1 MTQILGNL
9 SKNIANPSIR
19 SMSTSSICSVPPF
32 VHPSFPLSVQ
42 SISVRLFSP
51 SICSVRPSVWQLSPL
66 HPSTLYCPFLCA
78 VRLSL
83 RPSVCLSIRSVH
95 QSRPSSLSVCS
106 VLPFVHPSVPL
117 SVQFVCPSNPSVH
130 QLSGWQ
136 RERQKINTL
145 KLAKQQFCTCIAL
158 FVHFFAVGAR
168 LQRETSIFHAFFT
181 LLSNWG
187 RERKTTIFPFLFLNS
202 DKVFYN

>member
-51 SICSVRPSVWQLSPL
+51 SICSVRPSVRLATLS
-66 HPSTLYCPFLCA
+66 T
-78 VRLSL
+78 
-83 RPSVCLSIRSVH
+83 PSVHSVLSVPLRSSFVPPSICLS
-95 QSRPSSLSVCS
+95 
-106 VLPFVHPSVPL
+106 VHPLCPSIQTVQFVCLFSPSICSSAVPL

-187 RERKTTIFPFLFLNS
+187 RERKTTIFLFS
-202 DKVFYN
+202 F

>member
-42 SISVRLFSP
+42 SISVRPPVLSVHLLCP
-51 SICSVRPSVWQLSPL
+51 SVRPSVWQLSPL

-106 VLPFVHPSVPL
+106 VLPFVHPSVSL
-117 SVQFVCPSNPSVH
+117 SAQFVCPSNPSVY

-181 LLSNWG
+181 LLSN
-187 RERKTTIFPFLFLNS
+187 
-202 DKVFYN
+202 

>member
-1 MTQILGNL
+1 MKRNDPNFRKPIQKH
-9 SKNIANPSIR
+9 SKPVHSLN
-19 SMSTSSICSVPPF
+19 VHF
-32 VHPSFPLSVQ
+32 VN
-42 SISVRLFSP
+42 LFSP
-51 SICSVRPSVWQLSPL
+51 SVRSPILPSVRPVHLCTSACSLRPSALSVRPSVWQLSPL

-95 QSRPSSLSVCS
+95 QSRSSSFSFCS

-117 SVQFVCPSNPSVH
+117 SAQFVCPSNPSVH

-136 RERQKINTL
+136 RQRQKINTL
-145 KLAKQQFCTCIAL
+145 KLAKQQFCMCIAL

-187 RERKTTIFPFLFLNS
+187 RERKTTIFLFS
-202 DKVFYN
+202 F

>member
-42 SISVRLFSP
+42 SISVRPPVLSVHLLCP
-51 SICSVRPSVWQLSPL
+51 SVRPSGNSL
-66 HPSTLYCPFLCA
+66 H
-78 VRLSL
+78 
-83 RPSVCLSIRSVH
+83 SIR
-95 QSRPSSLSVCS
+95 
-106 VLPFVHPSVPL
+106 PL
-117 SVQFVCPSNPSVH
+117 CTVRSFAQFVCPSVHLFVCPSALSINPDRPVCLSVQSFH
-130 QLSGWQ
+130 LFIRPSLCPPSLSVRPIRLSINSPDGN
-136 RERQKINTL
+136 ESGKKINTL
-145 KLAKQQFCTCIAL
+145 KLAKQQFCMCIAL

-181 LLSNWG
+181 LLSN
-187 RERKTTIFPFLFLNS
+187 
-202 DKVFYN
+202 